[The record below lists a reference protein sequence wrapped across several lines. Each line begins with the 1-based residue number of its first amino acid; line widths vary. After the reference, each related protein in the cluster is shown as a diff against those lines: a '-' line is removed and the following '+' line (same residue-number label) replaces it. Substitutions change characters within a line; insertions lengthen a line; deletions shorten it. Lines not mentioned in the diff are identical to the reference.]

1 MKSGSVSNG
10 RTWLA
15 AWVFGFSLLLCL
27 VSSAQRVRLMAANTT
42 SGNGQSYL
50 EPGIRIFQGLQPD
63 IVMIQ
68 EFKYGNN
75 STATIQ
81 GFVTDTFGPEF
92 SYFRESVGN
101 DQIPN
106 GVISR
111 YPILAAGEWDDTQV
125 SNSRDFVWAR
135 IDIPGPK
142 DLWVVSVHMLTDD
155 SKRPAESVALRN
167 LIQLHVPASDYLVIG
182 GDFNSDN
189 RTETQYDN
197 LDDIVITDGPYP
209 VDRLGNDD
217 TNAGRDK
224 PYDAILPD
232 AEFYALRI
240 PVVVGSSTFPN
251 GLIADTR
258 VYSPIS
264 EIYPAQADDSGDSMM
279 QHMAVVRDFMIPSPT
294 ITSTSPLTGGT
305 VGTAISRTLTA
316 TGGATPYT
324 WTVTTGSPPTGLS
337 LSSGGVLSGTP
348 GASGTFT
355 FTALVTDGASATA
368 SKSFSVTITPTL
380 VIASV
385 SPLAGGTVGT
395 ALSRTLTA
403 TGGTSPYTWTVTTG
417 SPPTG
422 LSLSSGGVL
431 SGTPTVA
438 ATFTFTARVTDNASA
453 TASKSFSVTITPTLV
468 VSSVSPLAGGTVG
481 TALSRTLTATG
492 GTSPYTWTVSS
503 GTPPTGLS
511 LSNGG
516 ILSGTPTTSG
526 TFAFTAL
533 VTDSASATAS
543 KSFNVTITP
552 TLVVSSTSPI
562 AGGTVGTA
570 LSRTLTAIGGT
581 SPYAWAISSGALP
594 SGLSLSNGGVLSG
607 TPTTAGTFIFTALA
621 SDSASATASKSL
633 TVTVTPTLV
642 VSSTSPLTGGTVGTP
657 LSRTLTA
664 TGGTSPYVWSVASGI
679 IPDGLTLTSGGVL
692 EGTPTAPDSFTFTA
706 LVTDSASATASK
718 SFTVTI
724 TPALSI
730 SSTSLAAGTV
740 GSTYADA
747 LAASGGT
754 PQYIWSVATGDLPGG
769 ITLGDAG
776 TLDGTPTTSGNFLFT
791 AQVADS
797 TGAAVSQSFAI
808 TVTPALAISS
818 SPPLAVGTLA
828 IAYSQP
834 LTATG
839 GTSPYLWNLS
849 SGSLPPGMTIDGSG
863 VLGGTPTTSGSFV
876 FTARVT
882 DGTNAIVT
890 RMFDLTIREPISGY
904 LESHGLPAESQTLDS
919 DHDGTINLIEFILGG
934 NPISPDPSI
943 LPNLV
948 FDATTAT
955 LTFEF
960 QVTANV
966 GSVTWKVQS
975 SPDLAT
981 WTDLVAGT
989 DDVTITS
996 IPVGTTANRITVGMP
1011 TTAGTLH
1018 LRLSAT
1024 AP

>member
-403 TGGTSPYTWTVTTG
+403 TGGTSPYTWTV
-417 SPPTG
+417 
-422 LSLSSGGVL
+422 
-431 SGTPTVA
+431 
-438 ATFTFTARVTDNASA
+438 
-453 TASKSFSVTITPTLV
+453 
-468 VSSVSPLAGGTVG
+468 
-481 TALSRTLTATG
+481 
-492 GTSPYTWTVSS
+492 SS

-581 SPYAWAISSGALP
+581 SPYTWAISSGALP